1 MSKTSKYWKLRE
13 QENRQRL
20 KTLEFIDSYNKQIEQ
35 TYRRML
41 DSVQKEIDAFYGR
54 YADKEG
60 ITIAEARKRVSQLDI
75 EAYARKAKQYVQ
87 DKNFSDKANAEMK
100 LYNLTMKVNRLEL
113 LKSNIGLELVNGFD
127 DLEKLFGEKLT
138 EEGIKE
144 FRRQAGILGDTVTDT
159 DSNKRYEK
167 LADRLARASF
177 HNATFSDRIWM
188 HQDLL
193 RNEIDKSLQ
202 QALISGRSME
212 RLARDIRNAFGTST
226 KNAQRLMRTEI
237 RRMQTDVAAESYKKN
252 GNEKYEYMA
261 LGQHPCDICSSMNG
275 KVYNVKDMEVGL
287 NAPPMHPN
295 CMCST
300 APYVD
305 EKAYQEWL
313 DSLDAENTSVTNKQ
327 IDNMSIEELQEYAN
341 RYIEEQFMDRTF
353 KGKVDFKGISVENAR
368 NIVKALDS
376 VYGMFP
382 ELQKLSGIK
391 VVSPTSRIGKKAFPG
406 GEDAVFSYSPVEHG
420 IFVNKNILHNLKS
433 VNEYMTR
440 AQESWDLVMS
450 NIGKLT
456 SEQQKVALRY
466 KEAGRSLV
474 QGDSVEGLFIHEMGH
489 HMQWTG
495 LSTKETNNI
504 TANKSKYASNIS
516 GYATTSNSEYL
527 AESFSAYMK
536 GEKKKLDPNY
546 VSVLEKKQKRIVS
559 QTAAGENKVL
569 KVKKSIDFPTIRLS
583 KQEYAHVMSELAT
596 NMSKEQRQKSIV
608 KKAIG
613 NYYYTVENNGFGD
626 YRIIGKEPI
635 E

>member
-127 DLEKLFGEKLT
+127 DLEKFFGEKIT

-159 DSNKRYEK
+159 DPNKRYEK

-193 RNEIDKSLQ
+193 RNEIDKSLK

-237 RRMQTDVAAESYKKN
+237 RRMQTDVAAESYKRN

-275 KVYNVKDMEVGL
+275 KIYNVKDMEVGL

-305 EKAYQEWL
+305 EKAYQERL
-313 DSLDAENTSVTNKQ
+313 DSGGGAVNNDGIDFAARRRERMAQRNTELDFTKMSNNDIRQFAKEKLKTEFEIPKGTNNDALRTAVSVIYRFEKVMGGETLPGLSVRFVTGLRGVYAKYSDK
-327 IDNMSIEELQEYAN
+327 DNAVLLPKGVNVKAVEESMIQA
-341 RYIEEQFMDRTF
+341 
-353 KGKVDFKGISVENAR
+353 NAR
-368 NIVKALDS
+368 YRIKWKTDKDYYATETFS
-376 VYGMFP
+376 GSIWH
-382 ELQKLSGIK
+382 ELGHAVDISTRERLSKKLSGS
-391 VVSPTSRIGKKAFPG
+391 VDLDAASVRVSAYAGSTQNIRVSKRSEAWAENYAAYMDDGK
-406 GEDAVFSYSPVEHG
+406 
-420 IFVNKNILHNLKS
+420 
-433 VNEYMTR
+433 
-440 AQESWDLVMS
+440 
-450 NIGKLT
+450 
-456 SEQQKVALRY
+456 
-466 KEAGRSLV
+466 
-474 QGDSVEGLFIHEMGH
+474 
-489 HMQWTG
+489 
-495 LSTKETNNI
+495 
-504 TANKSKYASNIS
+504 NKSKVSSEIAAMIDDYHANSRLRRSS
-516 GYATTSNSEYL
+516 GNGTIKKDTELNL
-527 AESFSAYMK
+527 ARSK
-536 GEKKKLDPNY
+536 D
-546 VSVLEKKQKRIVS
+546 I
-559 QTAAGENKVL
+559 
-569 KVKKSIDFPTIRLS
+569 PTIRLP
-583 KQEYAHVMSELAT
+583 KQEYGKVIHEL
-596 NMSKEQRQKSIV
+596 NNNLSKEERKRFIV
-608 KKAIG
+608 IKAIG
-613 NYYYTVENNGFGD
+613 NYTYTIENYGFND
-626 YRIIGKEPI
+626 YRIIAKEPI
-635 E
+635 DKK

>member
-1 MSKTSKYWKLRE
+1 MSKSKYWKLRE

-20 KTLEFIDSYNKQIEQ
+20 KTLEFINSYNKQIEQ

-193 RNEIDKSLQ
+193 RNEIDKSLK

-237 RRMQTDVAAESYKKN
+237 RRMQTDVAAESYKRN

-275 KVYNVKDMEVGL
+275 KIYNVKDMEVGL

-313 DSLDAENTSVTNKQ
+313 DSFGASATDNKVAEFDPSNIQRSPAGQSLKDFMETNG
-327 IDNMSIEELQEYAN
+327 IDYKLVEDLPSELSNEEIIEKLGGGDMTNGSCVSLACAYIAN
-341 RYIEEQFMDRTF
+341 KAGWDVI
-353 KGKVDFKGISVENAR
+353 DFRGGNSC
-368 NIVKALDS
+368 
-376 VYGMFP
+376 
-382 ELQKLSGIK
+382 
-391 VVSPTSRIGKKAFPG
+391 KAFAMNG
-406 GEDAVFSYSPVEHG
+406 NNKKLMQLDGVQFWENEVFSSIKGAQDLMSQMENG
-420 IFVNKNILHNLKS
+420 K
-433 VNEYMTR
+433 EYM
-440 AQESWDLVMS
+440 LVT
-450 NIGKLT
+450 GKH
-456 SEQQKVALRY
+456 A
-466 KEAGRSLV
+466 
-474 QGDSVEGLFIHEMGH
+474 
-489 HMQWTG
+489 
-495 LSTKETNNI
+495 
-504 TANKSKYASNIS
+504 
-516 GYATTSNSEYL
+516 
-527 AESFSAYMK
+527 
-536 GEKKKLDPNY
+536 
-546 VSVLEKKQKRIVS
+546 
-559 QTAAGENKVL
+559 
-569 KVKKSIDFPTIRLS
+569 
-583 KQEYAHVMSELAT
+583 
-596 NMSKEQRQKSIV
+596 SIV
-608 KKAIG
+608 K
-613 NYYYTVENNGFGD
+613 NNNGDYEYLELQSSTENGWTDFAKYGTIIKTLRSRFGCSSSRSFMGMKMPQHSFLID
-626 YRIIGKEPI
+626 I
-635 E
+635 ESLYNSDEFRDILGYINTDPSAQKKGASGSVK